1 MRGITIKCN
10 QKRACAHTRR
20 RKKKKKKSH
29 ETSNIS
35 SIKTQQRMH
44 TAATLV
50 GGREINRQLSG
61 DAPQHVTRQA
71 ARKQLAGRGHWV
83 QTQREER
90 KGRKREEAEA
100 RMRLFSKENKLNKPA
115 FLLALWLWGWV
126 FVCAIEALCCCFC
139 EAATTVQAD
148 SNHF

>member
-1 MRGITIKCN
+1 MQSKTHMR
-10 QKRACAHTRR
+10 QHQ
-20 RKKKKKKSH
+20 KKKEKKKSH

-35 SIKTQQRMH
+35 SIKTQQSMH

-100 RMRLFSKENKLNKPA
+100 RMRLFSKENKLNKTA
-115 FLLALWLWGWV
+115 FLLAL
-126 FVCAIEALCCCFC
+126 
-139 EAATTVQAD
+139 
-148 SNHF
+148 

>member
-1 MRGITIKCN
+1 
-10 QKRACAHTRR
+10 
-20 RKKKKKKSH
+20 
-29 ETSNIS
+29 
-35 SIKTQQRMH
+35 MH

-71 ARKQLAGRGHWV
+71 ARKQLTGRGHWV

-100 RMRLFSKENKLNKPA
+100 RTRLFSKENKLNKPA
-115 FLLALWLWGWV
+115 FLLAL
-126 FVCAIEALCCCFC
+126 
-139 EAATTVQAD
+139 
-148 SNHF
+148 

>member
-1 MRGITIKCN
+1 MQSKTRMRPH
-10 QKRACAHTRR
+10 Q
-20 RKKKKKKSH
+20 KKKEKEKKKSH

-100 RMRLFSKENKLNKPA
+100 RTRLFSKENTLNKPA
-115 FLLALWLWGWV
+115 FLLALWLWGLV

-139 EAATTVQAD
+139 KAATTVQAD